1 VPRRRIELDVDELE
15 KLAAMHCTREEVAGF
30 FGIAV
35 KTVQRRLK
43 ESRYADAWE
52 RGIAR
57 GRVSLRRAQFRVA
70 ENGNPTML
78 IWLGKQWLRQS
89 DAPLQTSESKSAL
102 IELMD
107 RLRASATDDS

>member
-1 VPRRRIELDVDELE
+1 
-15 KLAAMHCTREEVAGF
+15 
-30 FGIAV
+30 
-35 KTVQRRLK
+35 
-43 ESRYADAWE
+43 
-52 RGIAR
+52 
-57 GRVSLRRAQFRVA
+57 
-70 ENGNPTML
+70 ML